1 MYMKAEMFREHLHN
15 VMRSMWSSLGSDE
28 EQCIGTSSI
37 DNGKTNV
44 TAEWVGMVGGGK
56 RRFLERMKE
65 KE

>member
-1 MYMKAEMFREHLHN
+1 
-15 VMRSMWSSLGSDE
+15 MRSMWSSLGSDE
-28 EQCIGTSSI
+28 EQCIGTSSV
-37 DNGKTNV
+37 DNGKANV